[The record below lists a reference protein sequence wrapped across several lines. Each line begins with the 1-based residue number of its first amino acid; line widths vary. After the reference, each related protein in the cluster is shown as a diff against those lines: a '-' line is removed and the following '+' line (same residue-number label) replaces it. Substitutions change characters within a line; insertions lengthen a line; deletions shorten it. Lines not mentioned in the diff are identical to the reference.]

1 MDQEPLHRGFA
12 EFVGTFAVVFAAVG
26 ALLVT
31 PILFAQF
38 YAPTAGPTGPLFA
51 SGLSLVAVAL
61 AYGLT
66 YAIMISAV
74 GHISGGHFNPAVTA
88 GFLVTRRI
96 TPLLAGVYWV
106 AQLGGAALAA
116 LLLRWIFPGA
126 VRNAVLLGAPVKSAL
141 INDWRAVVLEAI
153 LTFILVWVYFAVA
166 TDPRGSFKQIA
177 GLAIGLVVAVGVFA
191 GGALSDG
198 ILNPARAFGPQLVQ
212 NHWTDWWVWY
222 LGPFAGAVIAALVYD
237 FLYLTPTLRPA
248 LPVGLVEAGVEETS
262 PGEAAV
268 E

>member
-74 GHISGGHFNPAVTA
+74 GPE
-88 GFLVTRRI
+88 
-96 TPLLAGVYWV
+96 P
-106 AQLGGAALAA
+106 
-116 LLLRWIFPGA
+116 
-126 VRNAVLLGAPVKSAL
+126 
-141 INDWRAVVLEAI
+141 
-153 LTFILVWVYFAVA
+153 
-166 TDPRGSFKQIA
+166 
-177 GLAIGLVVAVGVFA
+177 VAVC
-191 GGALSDG
+191 S
-198 ILNPARAFGPQLVQ
+198 P
-212 NHWTDWWVWY
+212 
-222 LGPFAGAVIAALVYD
+222 
-237 FLYLTPTLRPA
+237 LTSSLES
-248 LPVGLVEAGVEETS
+248 VVCE
-262 PGEAAV
+262 
-268 E
+268 